1 MRKKIVTAAVA
12 VALAATMSI
21 SAFAAVGSPVGGV
34 KVDESTVTVTDE
46 KTGTKKTETIR
57 TTTEAVR
64 DSSNN
69 VIDLDGTTE
78 AVVKITTVSQATSA
92 NEAAGTNVGNDTLTN
107 NSRTVGQNKNLIAE
121 NQKTAHAG
129 TTEEALNTV
138 QSGLATTTEKTL
150 KKESMDSYVNNYNQ
164 AQTVEIVFNKA
175 AEKLAAKGNGVK
187 ITMRVAG
194 AQEGT
199 RGFVQYYDVNGKAHI
214 IPVTF
219 GKDGRVSFI
228 LPNSSIV
235 RIFTA
240 KSANVESAK

>member
-12 VALAATMSI
+12 VALAATMSV
-21 SAFAAVGSPVGGV
+21 SAFAAVGSPVGDV

-46 KTGTKKTETIR
+46 KTGTEKTETIR

-69 VIDLDGTTE
+69 VIDLGGTTE

-92 NEAAGTNVGNDTLTN
+92 NEAAGTHVGNDTLTN

-121 NQKTAHAG
+121 NQKTANAG
-129 TTEEALNTV
+129 TTEKALNTV
-138 QSGLATTTEKTL
+138 QSGLETTTEKTL
-150 KKESMDSYVNNYNQ
+150 KKEGMDSSVNNYNQ

-175 AEKLAAKGNGVK
+175 AEDLAAKGNGVR

-199 RGFVQYYDVNGKAHI
+199 IRNITVKRDIIMGGGPLWARKRIKKA
-214 IPVTF
+214 
-219 GKDGRVSFI
+219 D
-228 LPNSSIV
+228 LPL
-235 RIFTA
+235 
-240 KSANVESAK
+240 

>member
-12 VALAATMSI
+12 VALAATMSV

-92 NEAAGTNVGNDTLTN
+92 NEAAGTNAGNDTLTN

-129 TTEEALNTV
+129 TTEEALYTV
-138 QSGLATTTEKTL
+138 LS
-150 KKESMDSYVNNYNQ
+150 
-164 AQTVEIVFNKA
+164 
-175 AEKLAAKGNGVK
+175 
-187 ITMRVAG
+187 
-194 AQEGT
+194 
-199 RGFVQYYDVNGKAHI
+199 
-214 IPVTF
+214 
-219 GKDGRVSFI
+219 
-228 LPNSSIV
+228 
-235 RIFTA
+235 
-240 KSANVESAK
+240 

>member
-12 VALAATMSI
+12 VALAATMSV
-21 SAFAAVGSPVGGV
+21 SAFAAVGSIVGNI

-46 KTGTKKTETIR
+46 KTGTEKTETIR

-69 VIDLDGTTE
+69 VIDLGGTTE
-78 AVVKITTVSQATSA
+78 AVVKVTTVSQATSA

-121 NQKTAHAG
+121 HQKTVNVK
-129 TTEEALNTV
+129 TTEAALNTV
-138 QSGLATTTEKTL
+138 QSGLATTTETTL
-150 KKESMDSYVNNYNQ
+150 KKEGMDSNVNNYNQ

-175 AEKLAAKGNGVK
+175 AEDLAKGKGVR
-187 ITMRVAG
+187 ITMYVAG

-199 RGFVQYYDVNGKAHI
+199 KGFVQYYDVNGKARI
-214 IPVTF
+214 IFVTF
-219 GKDGRVSFI
+219 GKDGRVSFT
-228 LPNSSIV
+228 LPNSSVV
-235 RIFTA
+235 RVFTA
-240 KSANVESAK
+240 KLANVESAK

>member
-1 MRKKIVTAAVA
+1 MRKKIVTAAIA
-12 VALAATMSI
+12 VALAATMSV
-21 SAFAAVGSPVGGV
+21 SAFAAVGSPVGNI

-46 KTGTKKTETIR
+46 KTGTEKTETIR

-69 VIDLDGTTE
+69 VIDLGGTTE
-78 AVVKITTVSQATSA
+78 AVVKVTTVSQATSA

-121 NQKTAHAG
+121 HQKTVNVE
-129 TTEEALNTV
+129 TTEAALNTV
-138 QSGLATTTEKTL
+138 QSGLATTTEKAL
-150 KKESMDSYVNNYNQ
+150 KKEGMDSNVNSYNQ

-175 AEKLAAKGNGVK
+175 AEDLAKGKGVR
-187 ITMRVAG
+187 ITMYVAG

-199 RGFVQYYDVNGKAHI
+199 KGFVQYYDVNGKAHI
-214 IPVTF
+214 ISVTF
-219 GKDGRVSFI
+219 GKNGRVSFT

-235 RIFTA
+235 RVFTA
-240 KSANVESAK
+240 KPANVESAK

>member
-12 VALAATMSI
+12 VALAATMSV
-21 SAFAAVGSPVGGV
+21 SAFAAVGSIVGNV

-46 KTGTKKTETIR
+46 KTGTEKTETIR

-69 VIDLDGTTE
+69 VIDLGGTTE
-78 AVVKITTVSQATSA
+78 AVVKVTTVSQATRA

-121 NQKTAHAG
+121 HQKTVNVK
-129 TTEEALNTV
+129 TTEAALNTV
-138 QSGLATTTEKTL
+138 QSGLATTTETTL
-150 KKESMDSYVNNYNQ
+150 KKEGMDSNVNSYNQ

-175 AEKLAAKGNGVK
+175 AEDLAKGKGVR
-187 ITMRVAG
+187 ITMYVAG

-199 RGFVQYYDVNGKAHI
+199 KGFVQYYDVNGKAHI
-214 IPVTF
+214 ISVTF
-219 GKDGRVSFI
+219 GKNGRVSFT

-235 RIFTA
+235 RVFTA
-240 KSANVESAK
+240 KPANVESAK

>member
-12 VALAATMSI
+12 VALAATMSV
-21 SAFAAVGSPVGGV
+21 SAFAAVGSPVGNV

-46 KTGTKKTETIR
+46 KTGTEKTETIR

-69 VIDLDGTTE
+69 VIDLGGTTE
-78 AVVKITTVSQATSA
+78 AVVKVTTVSQATSA

-121 NQKTAHAG
+121 HQKTVNVK
-129 TTEEALNTV
+129 TTEAALNTV
-138 QSGLATTTEKTL
+138 QSGLATTTETTL
-150 KKESMDSYVNNYNQ
+150 KKEGMDSNVNSYNQ

-175 AEKLAAKGNGVK
+175 AEDLAKGKGVR
-187 ITMRVAG
+187 ITMYVAG

-199 RGFVQYYDVNGKAHI
+199 KGFVQYYDVNGKAHI
-214 IPVTF
+214 ISVTF
-219 GKDGRVSFI
+219 GKNGRVSFT

-235 RIFTA
+235 RVFTA
-240 KSANVESAK
+240 KPANVESAK

>member
-1 MRKKIVTAAVA
+1 M
-12 VALAATMSI
+12 
-21 SAFAAVGSPVGGV
+21 
-34 KVDESTVTVTDE
+34 
-46 KTGTKKTETIR
+46 
-57 TTTEAVR
+57 
-64 DSSNN
+64 
-69 VIDLDGTTE
+69 
-78 AVVKITTVSQATSA
+78 
-92 NEAAGTNVGNDTLTN
+92 
-107 NSRTVGQNKNLIAE
+107 
-121 NQKTAHAG
+121 
-129 TTEEALNTV
+129 NTV

-199 RGFVQYYDVNGKAHI
+199 KGFVQYYDVNGKAHI